1 MRAKKNPKAD
11 LNQYK
16 LIFFQVGLII
26 SLGITYLGIQWSF
39 DGNSDYSDEK
49 VNVNMI
55 LDETPPVTELKAEI
69 IPPPPPPP
77 APEIIEVVEDE
88 LEIEESIIESTETNL
103 EDAVKVI
110 QVDAV
115 EEAEMEETIEDV
127 PFVLIENVPVYPGC
141 ENEKNN
147 LARKD
152 CMSAK
157 IQELLEANFDTDLGA
172 EIGLEGVNRVYVVFK
187 INHKGFVDEIQT
199 RGPHK
204 ILEEEAERVI
214 RLIPKM
220 EPGYQRNRPV
230 NVTYTLPIILNIKP
244 RI

>member
-1 MRAKKNPKAD
+1 MKAKKNPKAD

-26 SLGITYLGIQWSF
+26 SLGITYFGIEWSF
-39 DGNSDYSDEK
+39 DGNSDYTNEK
-49 VNVNMI
+49 IKVDMI
-55 LDETPPVTELKAEI
+55 LDETPPVTELKVEVI
-69 IPPPPPPP
+69 PPPPPP

-88 LEIEESIIESTETNL
+88 LEIEESVIESTETDL
-103 EDAVKVI
+103 EDAIQVI

-115 EEAEMEETIEDV
+115 EEAKMEETIEDV
-127 PFVLIENVPVYPGC
+127 PFVIIENVPVYPGC

-147 LARKD
+147 LAKKE

-157 IQELLEANFDTDLGA
+157 IQEIVKANFDTGLGA
-172 EIGLEGVNRVYVVFK
+172 ELGLEGVNRVFVVFK
-187 INHKGFVDEIQT
+187 INHKGFVEGIKA

-220 EPGYQRNRPV
+220 TPGFQRNRPV
-230 NVTYTLPIILNIKP
+230 NVTYALPIIFDVKP
-244 RI
+244 RS